1 KGEILFCL
9 VECFTQWVK
18 SRTFQKP
25 CDQYGF
31 WKVFKLGMNNL
42 GLNTGS
48 NNMPALSI
56 HKYDKSNPNYLED
69 WTSFYE
75 IGQRF
80 MENYYRLKTT
90 SR

>member
-1 KGEILFCL
+1 
-9 VECFTQWVK
+9 
-18 SRTFQKP
+18 
-25 CDQYGF
+25 
-31 WKVFKLGMNNL
+31 MNNL